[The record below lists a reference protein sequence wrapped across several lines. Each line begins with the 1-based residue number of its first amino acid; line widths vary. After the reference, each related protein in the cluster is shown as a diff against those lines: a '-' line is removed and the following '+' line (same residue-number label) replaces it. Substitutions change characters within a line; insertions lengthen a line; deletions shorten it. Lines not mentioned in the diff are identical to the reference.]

1 MKKMLEIYND
11 MLNLLMANSNNLVVV
26 ILVLS
31 IAIVFISI
39 LYVLLQAPKNL
50 NTQSKRKKIGK
61 KTIGTTR
68 EKRKGKKVKY
78 SKEFL
83 RRVEGLDLEL
93 KESQKD

>member
-1 MKKMLEIYND
+1 MKNMLENYND
-11 MLNLLMANSNNLVVV
+11 MINLLMANSNKLVVV
-26 ILVLS
+26 ILSLS
-31 IAIVFISI
+31 IVIVFISI
-39 LYVLLQAPKNL
+39 LYVLLQAPQNL

>member
-1 MKKMLEIYND
+1 MLENYND
-11 MLNLLMANSNNLVVV
+11 MINLLMANSNKLVVV
-26 ILVLS
+26 ILSLS
-31 IAIVFISI
+31 IVIVFISI
-39 LYVLLQAPKNL
+39 LYVLLQAPQNL

>member
-39 LYVLLQAPKNL
+39 LYVLLQAPQNL
-50 NTQSKRKKIGK
+50 NTQSKRKKIG
-61 KTIGTTR
+61 TAR

-78 SKEFL
+78 TKEFL